1 MRHITRPSLGRL
13 LIIPLAISALA
24 ATPAAADL
32 DVVFVLDTTGSMGGE
47 LREVTER
54 VRQLAV
60 DLALARDGE
69 RLRWGIVAYRDRG
82 DDYVTL
88 PFDLSADVDA
98 AQAFLSGL
106 RADGGGDGPE
116 AVVAAV
122 ETALYELSWDRS
134 DGVDRQIFLIGDAP
148 PHLDYAGDP
157 EPEELIAEARR
168 ARIVI
173 NAIGCRS
180 LPQRGVTFFRSLA
193 YATEG
198 SYQHIGRVTSAR
210 PGELTEALGRTVLA
224 AGDSDGGR
232 ELAAGWI
239 AHLDGETSGILVRQG
254 GPGGVGQSRDG
265 DGLAPC
271 TLEIRLPSGFALEGP
286 PRVRVGASSL
296 HVELALG
303 EGDGGIELY
312 SLSECPPT
320 TTPIN
325 VVLGG
330 AS

>member
-1 MRHITRPSLGRL
+1 MRQDTRPPL
-13 LIIPLAISALA
+13 LIRWIIPLVIAGLA
-24 ATPAAADL
+24 AGPAAADL

-69 RLRWGIVAYRDRG
+69 RLRYGIVAYRDRG

-88 PFDLSADVDA
+88 PFDLSADVGA
-98 AQAFLSGL
+98 AEAFLSGL
-106 RADGGGDGPE
+106 RTGGGGDGPE
-116 AVVAAV
+116 AVVAALQ
-122 ETALYELSWDRS
+122 TALFEISWDRS

-148 PHLDYAGDP
+148 PHLDYTDDP
-157 EPEELIAEARR
+157 QPEALIAEARR

-180 LPQRGVTFFRSLA
+180 LPQSGVTFFRTLA

-210 PGELTEALGRTVLA
+210 PGELTEALGRTVIA
-224 AGDSDGGR
+224 AADGDADR
-232 ELAAGWI
+232 ELSVSWI
-239 AHLDGETSGILVRQG
+239 AHLDTESSGILVRQG
-254 GPGGVGQSRDG
+254 GPDGVDQSRDG

-271 TLEIRLPSGFALEGP
+271 TLEIRLPPGFALGVP
-286 PRVRVGASSL
+286 PRIRLGAAALEVG
-296 HVELALG
+296 LALG
-303 EGDGGIELY
+303 EGPGGVELY

-330 AS
+330 ES